1 MFQFCTR
8 RRNNLLTDQLFF
20 KSGKIINKVRQIANF
35 IKLSLELRIR
45 GLTFLLTNVPG
56 NNGALFLYL
65 IGLVT
70 KKYEN
75 KEMAL
80 YSIFR
85 EQSTTIYLLFLFFY
99 LGGMLFFFICEQIFN
114 LIEKI

>member
-8 RRNNLLTDQLFF
+8 RRNSLFADQHFS
-20 KSGKIINKVRQIANF
+20 KTGQIIKQVRQIADF
-35 IKLSLELRIR
+35 IKLSLDLRIR
-45 GLTFLLTNVPG
+45 GLTFLLTNVRG

-80 YSIFR
+80 LDI
-85 EQSTTIYLLFLFFY
+85 
-99 LGGMLFFFICEQIFN
+99 
-114 LIEKI
+114 